1 MNGNNLK
8 QNLLSNEERLKDI
21 RKDDVKH
28 NNKLVLS

>member
-1 MNGNNLK
+1 MNGNTLK

-21 RKDDVKH
+21 RKDDVKQ